1 MGSRRATM
9 LDRRPGARVLADVD
23 LEAALDVCALDPVG
37 SVLATAR
44 LEQAR
49 RVGLAA
55 AGGTLW
61 GFHHG
66 GVLVAVCWAGA
77 NMVPVVPVSAP
88 AAPAVLERREAGDTR
103 EQAAS
108 GPADRAVADAALDA
122 FAVMAARQGR
132 RCSSIVGPADAVLG
146 LWERLR
152 GAWPGVREVRDDQP
166 SMVIDHAPAVLID
179 PSVRASRPHEY
190 DQVLPACVRM
200 FTEEVGY
207 SPASGPHGP
216 YETRVRSL
224 IAQGRSFVRMEP
236 GPDGHPRVAFK
247 AELGALAGGVAQV
260 QGVWV
265 TPDRRG
271 QRLSVHGMAAV
282 VELSRA
288 LAPVVSLY
296 VNDFNAR
303 AVAAYRSVGFRQ
315 VGSYA
320 TVLF

>member
-55 AGGTLW
+55 AGGALW

-77 NMVPVVPVSAP
+77 NMVPVVPP
-88 AAPAVLERREAGDTR
+88 ATRAVPAQARAHAGAT
-103 EQAAS
+103 S
-108 GPADRAVADAALDA
+108 PADRPDGRPAVAEAALDA
-122 FAVMAARQGR
+122 FALMAARQGR
-132 RCSSIVGPADAVLG
+132 RCSSIVGPAPAVLG
-146 LWERLR
+146 MWERLR

-166 SMVIDHAPAVLID
+166 SMVIDHAPAVPAD
-179 PSVRASRPHEY
+179 PTVRVSRPAEY

-236 GPDGHPRVAFK
+236 GPDGLPRVAFK
-247 AELGALAGGVAQV
+247 AELGAVAGGVAQV

-271 QRLSVHGMAAV
+271 LRLSVHGMAAV
-282 VELSRA
+282 VQLARA
-288 LAPVVSLY
+288 QAPVVSLY
-296 VNDFNAR
+296 VNDFNHR
-303 AVAAYRSVGFRQ
+303 AVAAYRAVGFRQ